1 MCGVSISFD
10 ISEEELLVELRAIET
25 AEAESKKCRL
35 VTVCNCALLVS
46 EKEEVAVVLA
56 VKPELEGKADKC

>member
-1 MCGVSISFD
+1 MLAEV
-10 ISEEELLVELRAIET
+10 RAIET
-25 AEAESKKCRL
+25 ADAESKKCRL

-56 VKPELEGKADKC
+56 VKPELEGSADKC